1 MVWEIK
7 CFKWA
12 IAFLGAIQ
20 NVYVHYMT
28 ANWYDRPL
36 HSTQRLAD
44 KRTAGQRPFALD
56 QLTTDQLMLE
66 KTAVQKAL
74 VYFES
79 VHGRPVTRDERD
91 AARELYGR
99 YRTLKRLVNRTV
111 SMQVSGISGLSELPT
126 IMEHEAMQFV
136 APSTVAG
143 TEPEAADGAS
153 GRSLAACL
161 ANVATTAAASFGA
174 AIIQQPP
181 PVAPGPDSPLSELS
195 TTESTDTTSSS
206 VHENVH
212 QLSLDELWHHLEV
225 AREQKLEMRRTIKDF
240 EAVFEQQN
248 GRRMLKSD
256 RSMIEQ
262 TYAVYKQRKAK
273 LRLLEALVKKH
284 MAK

>member
-1 MVWEIK
+1 MY
-7 CFKWA
+7 
-12 IAFLGAIQ
+12 LS
-20 NVYVHYMT
+20 
-28 ANWYDRPL
+28 PPP
-36 HSTQRLAD
+36 QRLAD
-44 KRTAGQRPFALD
+44 KRAAAQRPFALD
-56 QLTTDQLMLE
+56 QLTTDQLMHE

-79 VHGRPVTRDERD
+79 LHGRPVTRDERD

-99 YRTLKRLVNRTV
+99 YRMLKRLVNRTV
-111 SMQVSGISGLSELPT
+111 SQQVSGISGLSELPT

-136 APSTVAG
+136 ALPATVGAG
-143 TEPEAADGAS
+143 VDVTAAAADS
-153 GRSLAACL
+153 SLAACL
-161 ANVATTAAASFGA
+161 ASVATTATASLGA
-174 AIIQQPP
+174 AIAQQPQQLP
-181 PVAPGPDSPLSELS
+181 PPQQPVGTVAGPDSPLSELS

-212 QLSLDELWHHLEV
+212 QLSLDELWHHLGV
-225 AREQKLEMRRTIKDF
+225 ARNQKLEMRRTIKDF

-256 RSMIEQ
+256 RTMIEQ